1 MMACTSPACTV
12 RSMPRRMGLPST
24 ATCRFLMVSIRAPL
38 STDRPFET
46 DTQQLLRF
54 HRELHRQF
62 LEHLH
67 AEAVDDHRHRVL
79 RREAAALAVIELVF
93 TDARGRG
100 LVLDPGGGVLHLD
113 VGEGV
118 SGALVAQQQRV
129 TLRVVA
135 SADGALRDLYLPAV
149 GVASMAGRDALGED
163 RASGVPAE

>member
-24 ATCRFLMVSIRAPL
+24 ETCRFLMVSIRASL

-46 DTQQLLRF
+46 DAEQLLRF

-62 LEHLH
+62 LEHLL
-67 AEAVDDHRHRVL
+67 EKAVHVYRHRVL
-79 RREAAALAVIELVF
+79 RRDAAALAVIELVF
-93 TDARGRG
+93 ADARGGG

-118 SGALVAQQQRV
+118 GGALVAQQQGV
-129 TLRVVA
+129 ALRVVA
-135 SADGALRDLYLPAV
+135 RADGALRDLYLPPV
-149 GVASMAGRDALGED
+149 GVASMASRDALGED
-163 RASGVPAE
+163 R